1 MAEYAK
7 RGYLLENFRLFHLRS
22 EQGET
27 VDYHYH
33 EFCKLL
39 LLVSGK
45 GNYVVDGQRYILQPG
60 DAVLIGSRSVHR
72 PELEAGTAYER
83 IIIYIAPEFLEK
95 ASTEDC
101 NLTEIF
107 SDRRGPILRM
117 KESRR
122 RRIFTMAAELEEEL
136 STDAYG
142 REILSSSALLR
153 LLVEL
158 GRNLRQT
165 DSQKPETKHWQPVA
179 GSRQQ
184 INKKGEQPCS
194 PFSIPSLSPIN
205 SRLIASLLTIHLVEY
220 TFVFTLLSDDI
231 ATTSVSLKVF
241 GLVFIT
247 SPPLT
252 FLEYNIQR
260 LAEISIYIPIALFAC
275 LIIASFDSLSIPYIY
290 INI

>member
-45 GNYVVDGQRYILQPG
+45 GNYVVDGQRYRLQPG
-60 DAVLIGSRSVHR
+60 DAVLVGSRSVHR

-95 ASTEDC
+95 ASTEGC

-122 RRIFTMAAELEEEL
+122 RRVFTMAAELEEEL

-165 DSQKPETKHWQPVA
+165 DSQKPEPMMPNNPRVLEIM
-179 GSRQQ
+179 RY
-184 INKKGEQPCS
+184 IEE
-194 PFSIPSLSPIN
+194 
-205 SRLIASLLTIHLVEY
+205 HLAED
-220 TFVFTLLSDDI
+220 LDIDD
-231 ATTSVSLKVF
+231 
-241 GLVFIT
+241 
-247 SPPLT
+247 
-252 FLEYNIQR
+252 
-260 LAEISIYIPIALFAC
+260 LAEIFYISKYHMMRLFHREVGTTIHAYLSQRRLLHARELIGKGMRATEAC
-275 LIIASFDSLSIPYIY
+275 YRSGFRSYSSFTRAYSKYFGTTPTGRIDTAHGREESYE
-290 INI
+290 

>member
-45 GNYVVDGQRYILQPG
+45 GNYVVDGQRYRLQPG
-60 DAVLIGSRSVHR
+60 DAVLIDSRSVHR

-107 SDRRGPILRM
+107 SARRGPILRM

-122 RRIFTMAAELEEEL
+122 RRVFTMAAELEEEL

-158 GRNLRQT
+158 GRSLRQT
-165 DSQKPETKHWQPVA
+165 DCQKPEPVMPNNP
-179 GSRQQ
+179 RVLE
-184 INKKGEQPCS
+184 IMRYIEE
-194 PFSIPSLSPIN
+194 
-205 SRLIASLLTIHLVEY
+205 HLAED
-220 TFVFTLLSDDI
+220 LDIDD
-231 ATTSVSLKVF
+231 
-241 GLVFIT
+241 
-247 SPPLT
+247 
-252 FLEYNIQR
+252 
-260 LAEISIYIPIALFAC
+260 LAEIFYISKYHMMRLFHREVGTTIHAYLSQRRLLHARELIGKGMRATEAC
-275 LIIASFDSLSIPYIY
+275 YRSGFRSYSSFTRSYSKYFGTTPTGRIDTAHGREEGFE
-290 INI
+290 